1 MVAIGPSIASS
12 AGSSGREVAAGVD
25 MGGPRGWKIAGHLN
39 SRRPEVTIPGEG
51 CKMRPG
57 GRGGITAL
65 QQPETGARMVM
76 MDTRV
81 DRPVSA
87 IDPFSHEFLRDPYPH
102 HEALREAGPVVW
114 LEQYGIWTMARHQEV
129 RDSLTDWQTFCSSAG
144 VGLSDFRKEPPWRP
158 PSIILE
164 ADPALHTRTR
174 AVLTRILSPAAIRI
188 LRDMFEREA
197 ELLVAR
203 LVEQREFDGVA
214 DLAEAYPL
222 KVFPDAVGL
231 SEDGRENLL
240 PYGSMVFN
248 SFGPRNDLFERAMA
262 NAGPVRDWIMSKC
275 SRAALAP
282 GGLGMQIFA
291 AVDSGEL
298 SEPEAG
304 MLVRSFLSAGIDT
317 TVYGLGNALHCFASH
332 PEQWS
337 ILRGN
342 PNLIRGAFEEVLR
355 FEAPVQTFFRTTTK
369 AVDVAGV
376 RLGDG
381 EKVLLFLA
389 AANRDPRRWDRP
401 DIFDV
406 RRRATGHMTFGTG
419 IHGCVGQA
427 VARLESEAIFGAMA
441 KRVASFE
448 LMGEPTRRLNNT
460 LRGLDTL
467 PLRIVPA

>member
-1 MVAIGPSIASS
+1 
-12 AGSSGREVAAGVD
+12 
-25 MGGPRGWKIAGHLN
+25 
-39 SRRPEVTIPGEG
+39 
-51 CKMRPG
+51 
-57 GRGGITAL
+57 
-65 QQPETGARMVM
+65 MVM
-76 MDTRV
+76 MDTTA

-87 IDPFSHEFLRDPYPH
+87 IDPFSHEFLCDPYPH

-129 RDSLTDWQTFCSSAG
+129 RDSLTDWQTYCSSAG

-164 ADPALHTRTR
+164 ADPPLHTRTR

-214 DLAEAYPL
+214 DLAEAYSL
-222 KVFPDAVGL
+222 KVFPDAVGI

-248 SFGPRNDLFERAMA
+248 SFGPRNDLFDRATA

-282 GGLGMQIFA
+282 GGLGMQIFEG
-291 AVDSGEL
+291 VDSGEL

-317 TVYGLGNALHCFASH
+317 TVYGLGNALYCFARH

-337 ILRGN
+337 ILREN

-369 AVDVAGV
+369 TVDVAGV

-389 AANRDPRRWDRP
+389 AANRDPRRWDKP
-401 DIFDV
+401 DVFDV

-427 VARLESEAIFGAMA
+427 VARLESEAVFGALT

-448 LMGEPTRRLNNT
+448 LTGEPTRRLNNT

-467 PLRIVPA
+467 PLRIMPV

>member
-1 MVAIGPSIASS
+1 MSIAT
-12 AGSSGREVAAGVD
+12 
-25 MGGPRGWKIAGHLN
+25 MI
-39 SRRPEVTIPGEG
+39 
-51 CKMRPG
+51 
-57 GRGGITAL
+57 
-65 QQPETGARMVM
+65 
-76 MDTRV
+76 

-87 IDPFSHEFLRDPYPH
+87 IDPFSHAFLGDPYPH
-102 HEALREAGPVVW
+102 HEAMRETGPVVW
-114 LEQYGIWTMARHQEV
+114 LEQYGIWAMARHQEV
-129 RDSLTDWQTFCSSAG
+129 RDALTDWQTYCSGAG

-164 ADPALHTRTR
+164 ADPPLHTRTR
-174 AVLTRILSPAAIRI
+174 AVLTRILSPAAINI
-188 LRDMFEREA
+188 LRETFAREA
-197 ELLVAR
+197 EALADR
-203 LVEQREFDGVA
+203 LVQRREFDGIA

-231 SEDGRENLL
+231 AEQGRENLL
-240 PYGSMVFN
+240 PYGNMVFN
-248 SFGPRNDLFERAMA
+248 SFGPRNDLFDKAMA

-282 GGLGMQIFA
+282 DGLGMKIFD
-291 AVDSGEL
+291 AVDGGEL
-298 SEPEAG
+298 SEEEAG

-317 TVYGLGNALHCFASH
+317 TVYGLGNALYCFATN
-332 PEQWS
+332 PAQWT
-337 ILRGN
+337 ILREN
-342 PNLIRGAFEEVLR
+342 PNLIRGSFEEVLR

-369 AVDVAGV
+369 AVEVGNV
-376 RLGDG
+376 KIGDG

-401 DIFDV
+401 DTFDV

-427 VARLESEAIFGAMA
+427 VARLESEAIFGALA

-448 LMGEPTRRLNNT
+448 MIGKPERRLNNT

-467 PLRIVPA
+467 PLRVKAA

>member
-1 MVAIGPSIASS
+1 MGALVLRDVARIPFLGMRNVE
-12 AGSSGREVAAGVD
+12 RECA
-25 MGGPRGWKIAGHLN
+25 
-39 SRRPEVTIPGEG
+39 RPEPGAAVVSDQ
-51 CKMRPG
+51 
-57 GRGGITAL
+57 TTL
-65 QQPETGARMVM
+65 S
-76 MDTRV
+76 
-81 DRPVSA
+81 RPVSA
-87 IDPFSHEFLRDPYPH
+87 IDPFSDEFLRDPYPH

-129 RDSLTDWQTFCSSAG
+129 RDALTDWQTYCSSAG

-164 ADPALHTRTR
+164 ADPPLHTRTR
-174 AVLTRILSPAAIRI
+174 AVLTRILSPAAIKI

-203 LVEQREFDGVA
+203 LVERREFDGVA

-222 KVFPDAVGL
+222 KVFPDAVGI
-231 SEDGRENLL
+231 SEDGRENLP

-248 SFGPRNDLFERAMA
+248 SFGPRNDLFDRAMA

-282 GGLGMQIFA
+282 GGLGIQIFE

-317 TVYGLGNALHCFASH
+317 TVYGLGNALYCFASH

-337 ILRGN
+337 LLREN

-369 AVDVAGV
+369 TVDVAGV

-389 AANRDPRRWDRP
+389 AANRDPRRWDKP
-401 DIFDV
+401 DVFDV
-406 RRRATGHMTFGTG
+406 SRRATGHMTFGTG

-427 VARLESEAIFGAMA
+427 VARLESEAIFGALA

-448 LMGEPTRRLNNT
+448 LTGEPTRRLNNT

-467 PLRIVPA
+467 PLRIVPV